1 MKTEINGNIFG
12 YDDEGHG
19 PALVFVHGF
28 PFDRRVWRKQAAALR
43 GSHRVVTVDLR
54 GFGESSAG
62 DGRGSMQQFAEDVH
76 DLLRA
81 LLTERVVLVGH
92 SMGGYVA
99 LAFAHAF
106 PEELRGLVLVGTQA
120 GPDTPEGAAA
130 RRGTIEKVRAG
141 GVRVVTEAMA
151 PKMVAPANQAQML
164 DQVQGL
170 MATAT
175 PAGVIGALEAMAD
188 RPDSRSALATIEAP
202 TLVITGAEDGVIPP
216 AESRMIAEAIEGA
229 RLETLPNAGHL
240 VAFEQ
245 ADEFN
250 RVLNSWMER
259 LGL

>member
-1 MKTEINGNIFG
+1 MKTEIKGRILG

-28 PFDRRVWRKQAAALR
+28 PFDRTVWQPQVAALR
-43 GSHRVVTVDLR
+43 GSHRVITVDLR
-54 GFGESSAG
+54 GFGESPAG
-62 DGRGSMQQFAEDVH
+62 GGPGSMHRFAEDVH
-76 DLLRA
+76 DLLRE
-81 LLTERVVLVGH
+81 LQTPRVVLVGH

-99 LAFAHAF
+99 LAFAHYF

-120 GPDTPEGAAA
+120 GPDSEAGAAG
-130 RRGTIEKVRAG
+130 RRATIEKVRAG

-151 PKMVAPANQAQML
+151 PKMVAPASQARML

-175 PAGVIGALEAMAD
+175 PAGVIGALEAMAG
-188 RPDSRSALATIEAP
+188 RADSRPALATIEAP
-202 TLVITGAEDGVIPP
+202 TLVITGAEDGVILP